1 MNFNKELMLASSY
14 AELER
19 VEGLLNQLQQALG
32 FDDDFYAR
40 LMLSV
45 SEAATNAIVHG
56 NKLDLSKKVKIQAR
70 ANTTILTF
78 TITDEGN
85 GFDPEDIA
93 NPVDEENLLNTSGRG
108 VFLMREYTDE
118 IEFQDDGRKLILT
131 FNL

>member
-1 MNFNKELMLASSY
+1 MNFSKELMLASSY

-45 SEAATNAIVHG
+45 SEATTNAVVHG
-56 NKLDLSKKVKIQAR
+56 NKLDLSKKVMIQAK
-70 ANTTILTF
+70 ANTAILTF

>member
-1 MNFNKELMLASSY
+1 MNFSKELMLASSY

-56 NKLDLSKKVKIQAR
+56 NKLDLSKKVMIQAK

>member
-1 MNFNKELMLASSY
+1 MNFSKELMLASSY

-32 FDDDFYAR
+32 VDDDFYAR

-56 NKLDLSKKVKIQAR
+56 NKLDLSKKVMIQAK

-118 IEFQDDGRKLILT
+118 IEFQDNGRKLILT

>member
-1 MNFNKELMLASSY
+1 MNFSKELMLGSSY

-45 SEAATNAIVHG
+45 SEAATNAVVHG
-56 NKLDLSKKVKIQAR
+56 NKLDLSKKVMIQAK

>member
-1 MNFNKELMLASSY
+1 MNFSKELMLASSY

-45 SEAATNAIVHG
+45 SEAATNAVVHG
-56 NKLDLSKKVKIQAR
+56 NKLDLSKKVMIQAK
-70 ANTTILTF
+70 ASTAILTF

-118 IEFQDDGRKLILT
+118 IEFQDNGRKLILT

>member
-1 MNFNKELMLASSY
+1 MNFSKELMLGSSY

-45 SEAATNAIVHG
+45 SEAATNAVVHG
-56 NKLDLSKKVKIQAR
+56 NKLDLSKKVMIQAK

-118 IEFQDDGRKLILT
+118 IEFQDNGRKLILT

>member
-1 MNFNKELMLASSY
+1 MNFSKELMLASSY

-45 SEAATNAIVHG
+45 SEAATNAVVHG
-56 NKLDLSKKVKIQAR
+56 NKLDLSKKVMIQAK

>member
-1 MNFNKELMLASSY
+1 MNFSKELMLASSY

-32 FDDDFYAR
+32 VDDDFYAR

-45 SEAATNAIVHG
+45 SEAATNAVVHG
-56 NKLDLSKKVKIQAR
+56 NKLDLSKKVMIQAK

>member
-1 MNFNKELMLASSY
+1 MNFSKELMLASSY

-32 FDDDFYAR
+32 VDDDFYAR

-56 NKLDLSKKVKIQAR
+56 NKLDLSKKVMIQAK

-78 TITDEGN
+78 TITNEGN

>member
-1 MNFNKELMLASSY
+1 MNFSKELMLASSY

-56 NKLDLSKKVKIQAR
+56 NKLDLSKKVMIQAK
-70 ANTTILTF
+70 ANTAILTF

>member
-1 MNFNKELMLASSY
+1 MNFSKELMLASSY

-45 SEAATNAIVHG
+45 SEAATNAVVHG
-56 NKLDLSKKVKIQAR
+56 NKLDLSKKVMIQAK

-108 VFLMREYTDE
+108 VFLMCEYTDE
-118 IEFQDDGRKLILT
+118 IEFQDNGRKLILT

>member
-1 MNFNKELMLASSY
+1 MNFSKELMLASSY

-45 SEAATNAIVHG
+45 SEAATNAVVHG
-56 NKLDLSKKVKIQAR
+56 NKLDLSKKVMIQAK
-70 ANTTILTF
+70 ANTAILTF

>member
-1 MNFNKELMLASSY
+1 MNFSKELMLASSY

-45 SEAATNAIVHG
+45 SEAATNAVVHG
-56 NKLDLSKKVKIQAR
+56 NKLDLSKKVMIQAK

-118 IEFQDDGRKLILT
+118 IEFQDNGRKLILT

>member
-1 MNFNKELMLASSY
+1 MNFSKELMLASSY

-32 FDDDFYAR
+32 VDDDFYAR

-45 SEAATNAIVHG
+45 SEAATNAVVHG
-56 NKLDLSKKVKIQAR
+56 NKLDLSKKVMIQAK

-118 IEFQDDGRKLILT
+118 IEFQDNGRKLILT

>member
-1 MNFNKELMLASSY
+1 MNFSKELMLASSY

-45 SEAATNAIVHG
+45 SEAATNAVVHG
-56 NKLDLSKKVKIQAR
+56 NKLDLSKKVMIQAK

-118 IEFQDDGRKLILT
+118 IEFQDNGRKLSLT